1 MHRETFEEDYEFN
14 VMKTENGGYSVY
26 LPHQC
31 DYWEIIGA
39 DMKIQGEEG
48 KPDLTIM
55 TDNYPNLPKNKD
67 LAVKQMELF
76 VKRANEAL
84 EKLKNLPA

>member
-1 MHRETFEEDYEFN
+1 MAHRETFEEDYEFT
-14 VMKTENGGYSVY
+14 VEKSNGGYSVY

-31 DYWEIIGA
+31 SNWEIVGA
-39 DMKIQGEEG
+39 ELDTYENGLDESIA
-48 KPDLTIM
+48 
-55 TDNYPNLPKNKD
+55 TDDYPNLPKSKE

-84 EKLKNLPA
+84 QKLKKLD